1 MKGRLCSMEWH
12 MILTDVLERMC
23 KVNDA
28 VYLKLLSQ
36 HLTGKF
42 WGKLQSSQLSCL
54 ESNSGSPNYE
64 AGALTT
70 KPKYN

>member
-1 MKGRLCSMEWH
+1 

-42 WGKLQSSQLSCL
+42 
-54 ESNSGSPNYE
+54 
-64 AGALTT
+64 
-70 KPKYN
+70 